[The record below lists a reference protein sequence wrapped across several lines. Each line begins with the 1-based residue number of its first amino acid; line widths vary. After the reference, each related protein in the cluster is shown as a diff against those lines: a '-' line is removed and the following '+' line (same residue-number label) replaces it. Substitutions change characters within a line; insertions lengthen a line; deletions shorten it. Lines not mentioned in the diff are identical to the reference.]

1 MWWLSGILACDRLDA
16 RHRTYHHPPP
26 SSAIT
31 EIIINCFHHRQIH
44 WPQCLLLWVFFS
56 HQYSTLLLR
65 SLPDDP
71 VFRELQQI
79 STGQEI
85 MLSRF
90 ARFIPQ
96 RYVLPAD
103 LANLKAVFFSIQL
116 DLLLLQKIYEYSY
129 ERRLF
134 YN

>member
-16 RHRTYHHPPP
+16 RHRTYHHTPP

-71 VFRELQQI
+71 VF
-79 STGQEI
+79 
-85 MLSRF
+85 
-90 ARFIPQ
+90 
-96 RYVLPAD
+96 VKLPV
-103 LANLKAVFFSIQL
+103 KKV
-116 DLLLLQKIYEYSY
+116 
-129 ERRLF
+129 RRPCCPDMHTLF
-134 YN
+134 LRGTSFRPT